1 MAGPR
6 FQRKRIGKI
15 LAFFKSPAGCRCLPR
30 ARWPLFS
37 FVQSDEQKSG
47 SKQSLSAAGN
57 ATRRV
62 KREHTWKHST
72 CLRGMCW
79 GARKR
84 REKKGG
90 VGCAGRFRLLFPG
103 RFAMETFLDEAR
115 LLQREL
121 SPDRRCFDGT
131 RRLRT
136 EALRSSLAR
145 CLRGCRDLRNFVAI
159 AQLSAGMIDH
169 SVRSAERGASGKA
182 VGLLLSVSLPTGR
195 QWHFRPGKTV
205 ENFVLSS

>member
-84 REKKGG
+84 RKKKRGCGLCRTFSPSFSRTFCNGNVPRRGSVITARTLSRQAVFRRYAPLAHRSSPELSRALLKGLSRPQEFRGDSAAVGGHDRSLGAKRRKGG
-90 VGCAGRFRLLFPG
+90 FG
-103 RFAMETFLDEAR
+103 E
-115 LLQREL
+115 
-121 SPDRRCFDGT
+121 SRRTPPICVPSY
-131 RRLRT
+131 R
-136 EALRSSLAR
+136 
-145 CLRGCRDLRNFVAI
+145 
-159 AQLSAGMIDH
+159 
-169 SVRSAERGASGKA
+169 
-182 VGLLLSVSLPTGR
+182 
-195 QWHFRPGKTV
+195 
-205 ENFVLSS
+205 

>member
-1 MAGPR
+1 MPSAGA
-6 FQRKRIGKI
+6 
-15 LAFFKSPAGCRCLPR
+15 LAAFFIR
-30 ARWPLFS
+30 
-37 FVQSDEQKSG
+37 
-47 SKQSLSAAGN
+47 
-57 ATRRV
+57 T
-62 KREHTWKHST
+62 
-72 CLRGMCW
+72 
-79 GARKR
+79 KR
-84 REKKGG
+84 RTKKRFEAVSLGRWKCYSPSETRTHLKTQYVFTRNVLGSEKEEEKKKGG